1 MSTTQIIGIGVVGF
15 FLIVPLIIG
24 GVASRFAKS
33 TTDDY
38 FVQGRAMGSI
48 AVFFTVTA
56 TWWSAFAFLGSNASF
71 YLDGPLFWTAL
82 VWNVFF
88 GVMYY
93 WIGKRVWFHGKRG
106 DYITARDFFADLF
119 GSPKLATFIAIVI
132 LVFTLPH
139 LQIQLTG
146 GAYLLEVASGD
157 LIPFWLGG
165 LLFYLVII
173 IYVWAGGVRAVAWTD
188 IFYGVTIF
196 LGLIAAGVVVVGHVG
211 GMGTMFDEIQQVQ
224 PDNLILGEGVWMTWI
239 TMFLI
244 TPLGALMG
252 PQMWTRMY
260 ATKSPRLFDLMPFLV
275 GLMAIAYMGSM
286 LVGNAGT
293 LLMPDIE
300 NADQVL
306 PLVLLEYA
314 PILLALIVIAAGAGA
329 AMSTANSQV
338 HAMSASYTMDF
349 HNRYFQKNLPERKKV
364 WVGRWAI
371 LVFSAIAYV
380 MTLYIPGLLVTIGL
394 VAFGGLAQVIVP
406 TVGALF
412 WKRSSVAGSTAGLI
426 AGLAVLIV
434 FTAFPQWAPG
444 PFAVGGVELLALLV
458 NIVVFV
464 VVSPFTKPR
473 DSRLL
478 LKIRRRHHDFARER
492 WDEPD
497 PHAG

>member
-1 MSTTQIIGIGVVGF
+1 
-15 FLIVPLIIG
+15 
-24 GVASRFAKS
+24 
-33 TTDDY
+33 
-38 FVQGRAMGSI
+38 
-48 AVFFTVTA
+48 
-56 TWWSAFAFLGSNASF
+56 
-71 YLDGPLFWTAL
+71 
-82 VWNVFF
+82 
-88 GVMYY
+88 
-93 WIGKRVWFHGKRG
+93 
-106 DYITARDFFADLF
+106 
-119 GSPKLATFIAIVI
+119 
-132 LVFTLPH
+132 
-139 LQIQLTG
+139 
-146 GAYLLEVASGD
+146 
-157 LIPFWLGG
+157 
-165 LLFYLVII
+165 
-173 IYVWAGGVRAVAWTD
+173 
-188 IFYGVTIF
+188 
-196 LGLIAAGVVVVGHVG
+196 
-211 GMGTMFDEIQQVQ
+211 
-224 PDNLILGEGVWMTWI
+224 
-239 TMFLI
+239 
-244 TPLGALMG
+244 
-252 PQMWTRMY
+252 
-260 ATKSPRLFDLMPFLV
+260 MPFLV
-275 GLMAIAYMGSM
+275 GLMAIAYTGSM

-412 WKRSSVAGSTAGLI
+412 WKRASVAGSTAGLI
-426 AGLAVLIV
+426 AGLAVLAV
-434 FTAFPQWAPG
+434 FTAFPQWTPG

-464 VVSPFTKPR
+464 IVSPFTKPR

>member
-1 MSTTQIIGIGVVGF
+1 MSGVQVLGALVIGF
-15 FLIVPLIIG
+15 FLVIPLIIG
-24 GVASRFAKS
+24 GIASRFAQS
-33 TTDDY
+33 TTADY

-196 LGLIAAGVVVVGHVG
+196 LGLIAAGVVVVGRVG

-293 LLMPDIE
+293 LLMPDIA

-426 AGLAVLIV
+426 AGLTVLIV